1 MAFPE
6 KCQPPW
12 PLKRARGIDESRKM
26 GEIDQK
32 GDFRP
37 KALKSQLLLKLLD
50 HAPEA

>member
-26 GEIDQK
+26 GEIASIKREISGQK
-32 GDFRP
+32 R
-37 KALKSQLLLKLLD
+37 
-50 HAPEA
+50 